1 MNDWLSIGA
10 GLWEKYYIGFEL
22 PVAAPRG
29 WKAEAKSEKHWE
41 TASLCEV
48 SHKIW
53 HHIYGFELFYR
64 QQSAKTLCFGVE
76 DNTWFK
82 HDNLTFAL
90 PCFQN
95 PKLYHGRWS
104 MSQCSAFLFLRL
116 IIKLHDLKD
125 VNLNSAE
132 LPCAYH
138 KGSQFDFSQPNQKV
152 KVSTTVGKL
161 LELSGRTTDPNL
173 TPFFTSQLNQIHHQD
188 QK

>member
-1 MNDWLSIGA
+1 MKSGSPIRETLVGYTGKPQVYVRPA
-10 GLWEKYYIGFEL
+10 TKYDITFL
-22 PVAAPRG
+22 VLR
-29 WKAEAKSEKHWE
+29 
-41 TASLCEV
+41 
-48 SHKIW
+48 
-53 HHIYGFELFYR
+53 FFYR
-64 QQSAKTLCFGVE
+64 QQSAKTLCFGDEVR
-76 DNTWFK
+76 TWFT

-95 PKLYHGRWS
+95 PKLWPE
-104 MSQCSAFLFLRL
+104 SQCSAFLFLWL
-116 IIKLHDLKD
+116 LIKLHDLKD

-173 TPFFTSQLNQIHHQD
+173 FSQAS
-188 QK
+188 